1 MQLWKAVVIIPAD
14 IVKDDQIDL
23 VVGLELP

>member
-1 MQLWKAVVIIPAD
+1 MQLWKAVVVIPAD